1 MSGPIVLAL
10 RLLMAMSLYAFL
22 GWAFFT
28 LWRDLKIESEK
39 LSVRRAP
46 AISLTVQDEG
56 GKPITK
62 HFIKPEIILGRDP
75 ISDIQLEDETASAR
89 HARLSYHHGQW
100 WVEDLGS
107 MNGTHINQHD
117 VSIPTV
123 LTTGDELR
131 CGSARLTVNLS
142 ADAAMSQTIQVME
155 E

>member
-22 GWAFFT
+22 GWAFYT
-28 LWRDLKIESEK
+28 LWRDLRLESEK
-39 LSVRRAP
+39 LSARRAP
-46 AISLTVQDEG
+46 GISLTLQEAG
-56 GKPITK
+56 GKPVTK
-62 HFIKPEIILGRDP
+62 HFIKPEIIVGRDP
-75 ISDIQLEDETASAR
+75 ISDILLDDETASAR

-107 MNGTHINQHD
+107 MNGTFINQQK

-123 LTTGDELR
+123 LATGDDLQ
-131 CGSARLTVNLS
+131 CGNARLTVNLAS
-142 ADAAMSQTIQVME
+142 DVLLSQAIQLTE